1 MYIHVYVLQHTDR
14 LLIRII
20 LGIIVNITLSISR
33 SLILGLFN
41 TA

>member
-1 MYIHVYVLQHTDR
+1 MYIYVLQHTDR

-20 LGIIVNITLSISR
+20 PGIIVNITLSISR

-41 TA
+41 TT